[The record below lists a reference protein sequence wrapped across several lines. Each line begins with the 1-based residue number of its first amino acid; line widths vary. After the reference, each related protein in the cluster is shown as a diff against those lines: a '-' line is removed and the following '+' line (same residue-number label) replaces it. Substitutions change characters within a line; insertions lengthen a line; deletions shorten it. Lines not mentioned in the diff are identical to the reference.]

1 MREQD
6 KPPLFESTV
15 LPHLDAAYNFARW
28 LLRNDHDAQDVVQES
43 VIRAYRFFDGF
54 HGGDARAWLLAIVR
68 NSCYTWLRRSRER
81 ERITDFDEERHSL
94 EYEPARNQPDS
105 AMGDP
110 QLTWLRRAEARLVRE
125 AIEAL
130 PLEFREVVVF
140 RDLEGFSYKEI
151 SDIARIPIGT
161 VMSRLARARK
171 QLQCHLSEELKEE

>member
-15 LPHLDAAYNFARW
+15 LPHLDAAYNLARW
-28 LLRNDHDAQDVVQES
+28 LIRNDHDAQDVVQES

-68 NSCYTWLRRSRER
+68 NSCYTWLRRNRER
-81 ERITDFDEERHSL
+81 GRATDFDEDQHSL
-94 EYEPARNQPDS
+94 ECEPTQDQPDS

-110 QLTWLRRAEARLVRE
+110 QLVWLQRAEARLVRE

-171 QLQCHLSEELKEE
+171 QLQRQLSDGLKKE